1 MTFDFFGLLG
11 LFLVDINTLQR
22 IWLKYAYFLS
32 YGLLLN

>member
-11 LFLVDINTLQR
+11 VSLVDINTLQM
-22 IWLKYAYFLS
+22 ICPKYAYFLC